1 MEPEIDAKGK
11 ETIEKIYGIMKDH
24 ERFIVTTHYNID
36 GDGLGS
42 EIAVYLLLRRMG
54 KKVEMVNQ
62 DKTPPLYRFLP
73 CTRLIRNKPSE
84 SMEKP
89 DVCIVV
95 DCGNLERTGET
106 AAFAKKSRV
115 IVNIDHHFSNTGFG
129 TVDFIGDRYSSTG
142 EMVYF
147 IAARHGRIQKKQ
159 AGALYAS
166 IITDT
171 GKFVHSMGPCTLKV
185 VQKLI
190 EAGADTERIAGKIY
204 MEKPLKSLRL
214 LSLALSTLRCE
225 KDIKVCWMTVDRR
238 MYALTGTDSSDTE
251 GFVEMINGLRES
263 RAAFLIKDDGQIRVS
278 LRSKG
283 GYDVEK
289 VARKFGGGGHKQ
301 ASGCRFPGGSS
312 LIEVAGK
319 LLEEMRKQNGR
330 DNNSK

>member
-1 MEPEIDAKGK
+1 M
-11 ETIEKIYGIMKDH
+11 
-24 ERFIVTTHYNID
+24 
-36 GDGLGS
+36 
-42 EIAVYLLLRRMG
+42 
-54 KKVEMVNQ
+54 
-62 DKTPPLYRFLP
+62 
-73 CTRLIRNKPSE
+73 
-84 SMEKP
+84 
-89 DVCIVV
+89 
-95 DCGNLERTGET
+95 
-106 AAFAKKSRV
+106 
-115 IVNIDHHFSNTGFG
+115 
-129 TVDFIGDRYSSTG
+129 
-142 EMVYF
+142 
-147 IAARHGRIQKKQ
+147 
-159 AGALYAS
+159 
-166 IITDT
+166 
-171 GKFVHSMGPCTLKV
+171 
-185 VQKLI
+185 QKLI
-190 EAGADTERIAGKIY
+190 EAGADTEKIAGKIY

-214 LSLALSTLRCE
+214 LSLALSNLRCE